1 MFIEIIG
8 SLRSET
14 TEHWNTCFKYD
25 TKTQFLL
32 SRKKFCTRDTGGVA
46 LLFHGYREPGL
57 EIESDENCTIMYIY
71 LIQKAKM
78 TNMCCVLYIDRYD
91 VSLAA

>member
-1 MFIEIIG
+1 M
-8 SLRSET
+8 
-14 TEHWNTCFKYD
+14 
-25 TKTQFLL
+25 
-32 SRKKFCTRDTGGVA
+32 
-46 LLFHGYREPGL
+46 FHGYREPGL